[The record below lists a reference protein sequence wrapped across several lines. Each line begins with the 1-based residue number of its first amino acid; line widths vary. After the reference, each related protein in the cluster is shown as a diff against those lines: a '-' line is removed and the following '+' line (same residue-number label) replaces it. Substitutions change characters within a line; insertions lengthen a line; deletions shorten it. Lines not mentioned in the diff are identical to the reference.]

1 MPLDN
6 RADHQRIC
14 HLLYYISACLAIK
27 QKSNGDLNAAGI
39 GERLGNRELR
49 RTIGQL
55 LQEDLTWDQK
65 EISLGR
71 TSRITT
77 GEVVDMLVSLRQSL
91 AEDYQQFEESYHRV
105 LTTEDFLTALYK
117 LVELTPAERL
127 SLDLPAGDGLTL
139 LQRALLILQ
148 TVGGLE
154 NYEMLL
160 RLYKAAVGLDFT
172 RAEVVLNN
180 LTEVDDLIAESVRKS
195 LGFLPQRPS
204 RGQGVD
210 RMLGREETIL
220 ELTRKAQ
227 REIRRILARS
237 GNQQLSVSGG
247 AIVDSYV
254 RHYLQP
260 AFVKKLAQSIVANE
274 RLTDQFPVYLKR
286 ITLTASGP
294 LPFADR
300 ELDVLTQTQG
310 PYPPL
315 LHPGLRQL
323 DQQASLTHPYEL
335 PGPGDYE
342 LASQEATQ
350 VTVEFYI
357 KVPGHYQPMIQDR
370 FESLASQDQ
379 RRIDFAISSTG
390 IGGALSHVIKVMN
403 LALLQDI
410 PCLKDYF
417 PIAHDVTSTQAIIR
431 DNVASPV
438 WAHSLVKLCHKP
450 VLGETLKACQDN
462 QFRNYEEFAFGE
474 PIGHGDYCGF
484 DFLLSQVQASLQAR
498 LQAVRN
504 AGIRPDNYIQEL
516 CQRVE
521 RLKIMQDA
529 NTYLRGYPFSSLAMI
544 GIIEQNVLH
553 AGSTPSFPLQKTD
566 PYIYFEAC
574 LSIAEALLDEGIYR
588 PVRAYLR
595 RLEVMD
601 EFVAQGLETNQA
613 DPAPIEVF
621 SGSLII
627 RYLICLANYYYLYD
641 TEDRA
646 VQYLPPGCQTD
657 VNREVLVQRAWST
670 LTQAQQHVSLRLRKY
685 VVINEVSQGTFHPHY
700 LLLSQIAHLRTKL
713 LLFFPQWVPAD
724 ESCLPTES
732 FSGRLRTEASIHWGR
747 LYLAEKAR
755 LYAAADGESEVY
767 ACYAAMQS
775 WLYLI
780 AAYAGPEKLN
790 LTRPADSD
798 RAGWRQLSP
807 KQCFDWARQLRDH
820 ALIAYAET
828 GRQCYYQVK
837 EKSGLSRD
845 NRDEFGSYHIEK
857 IPPIYE
863 ARGRQYIQW
872 SQSEQDLLVLDMSL
886 LAVNPKEIPK
896 LSPHHPTQNIYLF
909 GTNACHLFFAR
920 GLYALCSNAANEF
933 DTTDALASTIDW
945 EAKLLHAMRLLNT
958 AWAIAEEGGEV
969 TKDKQDGDRVFY
981 ISRSFLHNRQNSRFS
996 YPEIDAIRD
1005 LYPRRIT
1012 EIADLGKIF
1021 AVACMVL
1028 RLGLL
1033 APDDQAALEVDI
1045 DLLLDNVYSAQNLQR
1060 SRTQRALMKRQQRYN
1075 GHLDAYLNRA
1085 KTCLRKHKDLA
1096 HQDLDISEK
1105 RDALVKDLFSGL
1117 LMAQGLA
1124 NQ

>member
-1 MPLDN
+1 
-6 RADHQRIC
+6 
-14 HLLYYISACLAIK
+14 
-27 QKSNGDLNAAGI
+27 
-39 GERLGNRELR
+39 
-49 RTIGQL
+49 
-55 LQEDLTWDQK
+55 
-65 EISLGR
+65 
-71 TSRITT
+71 
-77 GEVVDMLVSLRQSL
+77 MLVSLRQTL
-91 AEDYQQFEESYHRV
+91 AEDYRDFDESYHRV
-105 LTTEDFLTALYK
+105 LTAEDCLTALYK
-117 LVELTPAERL
+117 LVELTPTERL

-172 RAEVVLNN
+172 QAEVVLNN
-180 LTEVDDLIAESVRKS
+180 LAEVDDLIAESVREA
-195 LGFLPQRPS
+195 LGFLPQRS
-204 RGQGVD
+204 SKGQGED
-210 RMLGREETIL
+210 RLPGREETIL

-237 GNQQLSVSGG
+237 GNQQFSVTGG

-300 ELDVLTQTQG
+300 ELDVLTQAQG

-315 LHPGLRQL
+315 LHPVLRQL
-323 DQQASLTHPYEL
+323 DQQTSLNTPPEL

-357 KVPGHYQPMIQDR
+357 KVPSDYQPMIQDR

-379 RRIDFAISSTG
+379 QRIDFTISSTG
-390 IGGALSHVIKVMN
+390 IGGALSHVIKVIN

-410 PCLKDYF
+410 HCLRNYF

-462 QFRNYEEFAFGE
+462 EFKNYEEFAFGE

-498 LQAVRN
+498 LQAIRN
-504 AGIRPDNYIQEL
+504 AGIRPNQYIQQL

-529 NTYLRGYPFSSLAMI
+529 QTYLRGYPFSSLAMI
-544 GIIEQNVLH
+544 GIIEQNILP
-553 AGSTPSFPLQKTD
+553 AGPTPNAPLQKTD
-566 PYIYFEAC
+566 PYVYFEAC

-601 EFVAQGLETNQA
+601 EFVDQGLETSQS
-613 DPAPIEVF
+613 DFTTIEVF

-641 TEDRA
+641 TEDRTEK
-646 VQYLPPGCQTD
+646 YLPPGCQTD

-670 LTQAQQHVSLRLRKY
+670 LNQAQQHVSLRLRKY

-700 LLLSQIAHLRTKL
+700 LLLSQIAYLRTKL
-713 LLFFPQWVPAD
+713 LLFFPQWVPTD
-724 ESCLPTES
+724 EICLPTES

-780 AAYAGPEKLN
+780 AAYAGSEKLT
-790 LTRPADSD
+790 LIKPTDSD
-798 RAGWRQLSP
+798 RVHRPQLSP

-820 ALIAYAET
+820 ALVAYAET
-828 GRQCYYQVK
+828 GQQCYYQVK
-837 EKSGLSRD
+837 EKSGLARD
-845 NRDEFGSYHIEK
+845 IRDEFGSYQIEK

-863 ARGRQYIQW
+863 ARGQQYIQW
-872 SQSEQDLLVLDMSL
+872 SQSEQELLVLDMSL
-886 LAVNPKEIPK
+886 LAVNPKDLPK

-909 GTNACHLFFAR
+909 GTNACYLFFAR
-920 GLYALCSNAANEF
+920 GLYVLCTNEADEF
-933 DTTDALASTIDW
+933 GATESLASEIDW
-945 EAKLLHAMRLLNT
+945 DAKLLHAMRLLNT

-969 TKDKQDGDRVFY
+969 TKDQQDGERVY
-981 ISRSFLHNRQNSRFS
+981 HISRSFSSDRQPSRFS

-1033 APDDQAALEVDI
+1033 PPADQAALESDI
-1045 DLLLDNVYSAQNLQR
+1045 ESLLDNVHNAQNLQR
-1060 SRTQRALMKRQQRYN
+1060 SRTQRALIQRQKRYN
-1075 GHLDAYLNRA
+1075 GHLEAYLNRA
-1085 KTCLRKHKDLA
+1085 KACLQKHKNLT
-1096 HQDLDISEK
+1096 HQTLDMAEK
-1105 RDALVKDLFSGL
+1105 RDALIKDLFSGL
-1117 LMAQGLA
+1117 LMP
-1124 NQ
+1124 